1 MGEKPAWITLLP
13 TSHKSFS
20 VPRGC
25 CLPLHLVDSLVELK
39 LGSQGFSCLYVN
51 QGVCVLLSSSVYLM
65 LCSNL
70 NPTTSE
76 QSCTSLNG
84 FIIGFEWSWPRRHLF
99 VFGVTVGL
107 NHCLQIT
114 FKHMPCGCEQ
124 VFLDWFPFF
133 VYTSLSTGY
142 KPAQHANML
151 WHFACRTDS
160 DALSPPQAG
169 LADIL
174 HVFST
179 HPTRNVEI
187 CYV

>member
-1 MGEKPAWITLLP
+1 
-13 TSHKSFS
+13 
-20 VPRGC
+20 
-25 CLPLHLVDSLVELK
+25 
-39 LGSQGFSCLYVN
+39 
-51 QGVCVLLSSSVYLM
+51 M

-174 HVFST
+174 YVFST

-187 CYV
+187 CYVEFFIGKTEITLLHSLLMISTWVTLTDSTIDCVRGLWAFS